1 MNFKFDSKEYSP
13 ENPFVI
19 AEVGVNHE
27 GVLARAESMIAIAAA
42 AGAHAVKFQ
51 TYKADKLASKQHSK
65 AYWNQSFEPMP
76 SQHALFSKH
85 DGFETDDFRQ
95 LHAACLVRGVEF
107 MSTPF
112 DLEAVDELAFQRII
126 KIASADLTNVPLRR
140 KIASKGLPT
149 ILSTGA
155 STLAEIDLALDDLER
170 HGAGP
175 IVLMHCVLNYPTRPE
190 VANLA
195 RIRVLAERFKGR
207 VSIGYSDHVRAH
219 GSPPLQLLLAAE
231 FGATV
236 LEKHFTDDKTLPGND
251 HYHAMDASDL
261 EWFTKMMDLRR
272 ELTSG
277 DGGDQIELQSAAREN
292 ARRRLFPNQ
301 NLEAGVILSE
311 EDLIA
316 LRSNIGIGVEEWD
329 QVIGTRLNRNLKAG
343 EPLLR
348 EYVDR

>member
-1 MNFKFDSKEYSP
+1 MNFKFGTAEFSP

-27 GVLARAESMIAIAAA
+27 GVLARADSMIAIAAT
-42 AGAHAVKFQ
+42 AGANAVKFQ
-51 TYKADKLASKQHSK
+51 TYKADKLASKSHSK

-76 SQHALFSKH
+76 SQHALFSKY
-85 DGFETDDFRQ
+85 DGFATEDFRH
-95 LHAACLVRGVEF
+95 LNSTCKAHGVEF

-112 DLEAVDELAFQRII
+112 DLEAVDELGFQRII

-155 STLAEIDLALDDLER
+155 STLAEIDVALDDLEK

-175 IVLMHCVLNYPTRPE
+175 IVVMHCVLNYPTRPTE
-190 VANLA
+190 GNLA
-195 RIRVLAERFKGR
+195 RIRVLAERFRGR

-231 FGATV
+231 YGATV

-251 HYHAMDASDL
+251 HYHAMDGSDL
-261 EWFTKMMDLRR
+261 EWFSKMMALRR
-272 ELTSG
+272 ELISG

-292 ARRRLFPNQ
+292 ARRRLFLKW
-301 NLEAGVILSE
+301 NLEAGVTISE
-311 EDLIA
+311 EHLIA

-329 QVIGTRLNRNLKAG
+329 QVVGARLNRSLKAG

-348 EYVDR
+348 EHLAK